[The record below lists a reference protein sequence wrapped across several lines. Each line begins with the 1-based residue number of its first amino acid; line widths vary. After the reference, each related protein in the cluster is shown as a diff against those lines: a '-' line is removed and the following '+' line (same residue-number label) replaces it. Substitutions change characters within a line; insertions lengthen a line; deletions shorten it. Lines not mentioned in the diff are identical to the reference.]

1 MEHRHL
7 NHQRFTLAAIDD
19 VIARGKWQDWA
30 ALRQAALAD
39 PAVLE
44 RIRRV
49 CAARLAGEREGPAPR
64 MEEPSAGVREG
75 PAPRM
80 EEPSAG
86 EREGPAPRVEEP
98 SAGVREGPA
107 PRMEKPSAGEREG
120 PAPRMEEPSAGE
132 REGLAPRIQEPYPQR
147 HHFWMHWTQR
157 HGQTDDADA
166 PAS

>member
-30 ALRQAALAD
+30 DLRQAALAN
-39 PAVLE
+39 PTVLE
-44 RIRRV
+44 NIRRV
-49 CAARLAGEREGPAPR
+49 CAARLAGVCEGPASLMEEPSAGVREGLAPR

-75 PAPRM
+75 LAPRM

-86 EREGPAPRVEEP
+86 V
-98 SAGVREGPA
+98 
-107 PRMEKPSAGEREG
+107 
-120 PAPRMEEPSAGE
+120 
-132 REGLAPRIQEPYPQR
+132 REGLAPRMQEPYPQR

-157 HGQTDDADA
+157 HAQTDDTDA

>member
-30 ALRQAALAD
+30 DLRQAALAN
-39 PAVLE
+39 PTVLE
-44 RIRRV
+44 NIRRV
-49 CAARLAGEREGPAPR
+49 CAARLAGVREGPAPR

-75 PAPRM
+75 PAH
-80 EEPSAG
+80 
-86 EREGPAPRVEEP
+86 
-98 SAGVREGPA
+98 
-107 PRMEKPSAGEREG
+107 
-120 PAPRMEEPSAGE
+120 RMEEPSAGE
-132 REGLAPRIQEPYPQR
+132 REGLAPRMKEPYPQR

-157 HGQTDDADA
+157 HAQTDDTDA